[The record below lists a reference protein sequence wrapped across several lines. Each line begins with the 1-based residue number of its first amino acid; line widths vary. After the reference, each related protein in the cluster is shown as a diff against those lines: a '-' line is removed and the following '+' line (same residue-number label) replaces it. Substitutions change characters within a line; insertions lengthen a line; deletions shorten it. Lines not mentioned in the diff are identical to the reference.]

1 MDVTE
6 TSRGNIFIQD
16 EHGSWC
22 TPPLDEHVLP
32 GITRREVIDLLDE
45 QRTPVVIRR
54 CSLQDLLQS
63 HGAFWTSSLSG
74 AVPITGVDGTPLPNT
89 WEFTNELN
97 GWLGT
102 S

>member
-1 MDVTE
+1 MKRE
-6 TSRGNIFIQD
+6 TKN
-16 EHGSWC
+16 
-22 TPPLDEHVLP
+22 
-32 GITRREVIDLLDE
+32 LL
-45 QRTPVVIRR
+45 TMAAAGA
-54 CSLQDLLQS
+54 LLLAAKVS
-63 HGAFWTSSLSG
+63 H